1 MITRWL
7 ALPRLGTQGGQPG
20 SGIQRARRL
29 SARSQARCFSIALP
43 DCFHQ
48 HQRCPHRPGRRTP
61 TEPARMEDLGRQVMD
76 VRDQAAQAIDFM
88 LADLRQKWAE
98 LSGGPSM
105 TEGLR
110 RFIAAV
116 DWSVSELLG
125 GAGCCCGNRHQ
136 GTL

>member
-1 MITRWL
+1 
-7 ALPRLGTQGGQPG
+7 
-20 SGIQRARRL
+20 
-29 SARSQARCFSIALP
+29 
-43 DCFHQ
+43 
-48 HQRCPHRPGRRTP
+48 
-61 TEPARMEDLGRQVMD
+61 MEDLGRQVMD
-76 VRDQAAQAIDFM
+76 VRDQAAQAIDVM

-125 GAGCCCGNRHQ
+125 GAGCCCGNRRQ
-136 GTL
+136 ATL